1 MRRRSFLMSSI
12 ASGAALTAGAGMSGE
27 SIAAGARTRYIP
39 CEEAFS
45 IPEVVAEA
53 SRIAGGV
60 PSMSTGL
67 IAGPLLPILLDIGEG
82 RIRAMDEAGIDVHVL
97 SLSSPGV
104 QNFETSTAVSLAQ
117 LANDRLAA
125 AIKTY
130 PTRFA
135 GLAAV
140 APQDPAASAKELERA
155 VHSLGLCGAIIN
167 SHTRGEYLDEPK
179 FWPIFEAAQALDIPI
194 YIHPRE
200 PSPGMAAPLALPGFT
215 VGWGYAVE
223 TGTHALRLIRG
234 GVFDRFPKL
243 RIILG
248 HMGEMLPFMLDRID
262 NRYHFETGLFPKGK
276 LARLP
281 SEYFREHFVITT
293 SGMNYEAP
301 LMAAIKDMG
310 VERVLYAVDY
320 PFEDQPLAV
329 KQIDAMP
336 LSAADRRKIC
346 ELNAKRVFRL

>member
-1 MRRRSFLMSSI
+1 MQRRSFLI
-12 ASGAALTAGAGMSGE
+12 ASGAALTAGVEARAQAGKAS
-27 SIAAGARTRYIP
+27 RTRYIP

-45 IPEVVAEA
+45 IPEVVEEA
-53 SRIAGGV
+53 RRIAGGV

-67 IAGPLLPILLDIGEG
+67 IAGPLLPLLLDLGDG

-104 QNFETSTAVSLAQ
+104 QNFESATAVSLMQ

-125 AIKTY
+125 AIKAH

-140 APQDPAASAKELERA
+140 APQDPAATAKELERA
-155 VHSLGLCGAIIN
+155 VRSLGLRGAIVN
-167 SHTRGEYLDEPK
+167 SHTRGEYLDDQK
-179 FWPIFEAAQALDIPI
+179 FWAIFEAAEALDVPI

-200 PSPGMAAPLALPGFT
+200 PSPGMAAPLSLPGFT

-223 TGTHALRLIRG
+223 TGTHALRLIAR

-262 NRYHFETGLFPKGK
+262 NRYRFETGLFPQGK

-281 SEYFREHFVITT
+281 SEYFREHFFITT
-293 SGMNYEAP
+293 SGMNFEGP
-301 LMAAIKDMG
+301 LLAAIKAVG
-310 VERVLYAVDY
+310 VDRVLYAVDY
-320 PFEDQPLAV
+320 PFEDQPMAV

-336 LSAADRRKIC
+336 LSAMDRRKVC
-346 ELNAKRVFRL
+346 ELNAKRVFKL

>member
-1 MRRRSFLMSSI
+1 MRRRSFIARSL
-12 ASGAALTAGAGMSGE
+12 ASGAALTAGMTPFGE
-27 SIAAGARTRYIP
+27 TPAAPARTRYLP

-45 IPEVVAEA
+45 IPEVIEEA
-53 SRIAGGV
+53 RRIAHGV

-67 IAGPLLPILLDIGEG
+67 IAGPLLPILLDIGAG
-82 RIRAMDEAGIDVHVL
+82 RIRAMDEAGIDVQIL

-104 QNFETSTAVSLAQ
+104 QNFESATAVSLMR
-117 LANDRLAA
+117 LANDRLAD
-125 AIKTY
+125 AIKAY
-130 PTRFA
+130 PMRFA
-135 GLAAV
+135 GLAAI
-140 APQDPAASAKELERA
+140 APQDPAATAKELERA
-155 VHSLGLCGAIIN
+155 VRSLHLCGAIVN
-167 SHTRGEYLDEPK
+167 SHTRGEYLDEQK
-179 FWPIFEAAQALDIPI
+179 FWPIFEAAEALDIPI

-200 PSPGMAAPLALPGFT
+200 PSPGMAQPLAMPGFT

-262 NRYHFETGLFPKGK
+262 NRYHFESGLFPQGK

-281 SEYFREHFVITT
+281 SEYVLDHFVITT

-301 LMAAIKDMG
+301 LMAAIKAMG
-310 VERVLYAVDY
+310 VDRVLYAVDY

-329 KQIDAMP
+329 KQIDAMQ
-336 LSAADRRKIC
+336 LSPADRRKIC
-346 ELNAKRVFRL
+346 ETNAKRVFKL